1 MFGLVDVN
9 NCYASIE
16 RVFDPSLRGKPIIV
30 ASANDGN
37 AVARSAEAKAL
48 GIKMGE
54 PVHEIR
60 KRFPQVVIRS
70 SNFELYADMSAR
82 VMRIIESMVPDYE
95 CYSIDEAFL
104 DLRGIKDREALAR
117 EIRDRLWQ
125 WLGLPVCVGI
135 GSSKTRAKLANF
147 VAKKRPEHNRVFDIE
162 RLDRIAQDAL
172 LSSIEVQEVW
182 GVADATKARLE
193 RLGITN
199 VAQLRDADPE
209 WIRAHSSVVLQRTV
223 EELRG
228 RSCIGLELIPSPRK
242 QIVVSRSFGQSTSK
256 LVELK
261 ESVITY
267 VSRAAERLRAERLVA
282 RYISVFIHTNPFR
295 QNEPQHGGSRT
306 IKLPNSTN
314 DTLILANAAS
324 LLLETIYRQGFA
336 YHKAGVMMID
346 LTPEA
351 RRQSDLFESPEALA
365 KRAKLNRVL
374 DQVNNTFGRETLRVA
389 ASGRARPWAM
399 KREYLSPRYTTRWGD
414 IPVAYAL

>member
-16 RVFDPSLRGKPIIV
+16 RVFDPRLRGKPVIV

-60 KRFPQVVIRS
+60 KRFPQVIIRS
-70 SNFELYADMSAR
+70 SNFELYADMSSR
-82 VMRIIESMVPDYE
+82 VMRTIEAMVPDME
-95 CYSIDEAFL
+95 IYSIDEAFVTL
-104 DLRGIKDREALAR
+104 TGIADRETLAR
-117 EIRDRLWQ
+117 DIRDRLRH

-135 GSSKTRAKLANF
+135 GASKTRAKLSNH
-147 VAKKRPEHNRVFDIE
+147 VAKNHAEHNGVFDIE
-162 RLDRIAQDAL
+162 GLDRDSQNSL

-182 GVADATKARLE
+182 GVADRTKARLE
-193 RLGITN
+193 KLGIRS

-228 RSCIGLELIPSPRK
+228 RSCIPLDLIPSPRK
-242 QIVVSRSFGQSTSK
+242 QIVVSRSFGRSTTK
-256 LVELK
+256 IGELK

-267 VSRAAERLRAERLVA
+267 VSRAAEKLRAERLVA
-282 RYISVFIHTNPFR
+282 RHLSVFIGTNPFR
-295 QNEPQHGGSRT
+295 PNEPQHGDSRCVT
-306 IKLPNSTN
+306 LPNATN
-314 DTLILANAAS
+314 DTFMLASAAS
-324 LLLETIYRQGFA
+324 LLLEDIYQPGFS
-336 YHKAGVMMID
+336 YHKAGVMLID
-346 LTPEA
+346 LTAEA
-351 RRQSDLFESPEALA
+351 RRQSDLFESPEVLA
-365 KRAKLNRVL
+365 KRAKLNLVL

-399 KREYLSPRYTTRWGD
+399 KREFLSPRYTTRWSD
-414 IPVAYAL
+414 IVVAHAR